1 MARSGLLGKF
11 NWPGLLRNER
21 ENALL
26 AVIEETKRNTRLET
40 EQRFWQSKQNEWE
53 VEKQRILNTLIGSS
67 SELIDVSAETS
78 NLFSDVSTRI
88 EGRSAMDSMEMAYA
102 RQVYI
107 YNDKVVK
114 GGMKPN
120 LISLFEEM
128 AQQFEDKVRW
138 GSSIAIY
145 SDHNCS

>member
-1 MARSGLLGKF
+1 MHAICLLF
-11 NWPGLLRNER
+11 
-21 ENALL
+21 
-26 AVIEETKRNTRLET
+26 IIQTRLET

-102 RQVYI
+102 RQVGERII
-107 YNDKVVK
+107 YFNNIQPLNTDTENKYMYYQNK
-114 GGMKPN
+114 RR
-120 LISLFEEM
+120 L
-128 AQQFEDKVRW
+128 AQKKKIIFYCLRLLVIFVFK
-138 GSSIAIY
+138 
-145 SDHNCS
+145 